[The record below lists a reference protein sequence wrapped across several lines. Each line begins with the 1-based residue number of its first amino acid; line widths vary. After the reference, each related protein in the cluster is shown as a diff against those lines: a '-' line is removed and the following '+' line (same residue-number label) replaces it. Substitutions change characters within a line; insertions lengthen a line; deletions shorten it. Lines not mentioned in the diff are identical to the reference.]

1 METISLEQSKQLDI
15 VLSKLK
21 DLEQQHE
28 ESLHRATEIGTA
40 NEAMID
46 KLEKELS
53 TANTEVSIS
62 IINCQYSDYSCSH
75 RPNITEKT
83 IMLRKGIRNKLLKNW
98 KTCDLDRLKRL
109 IN

>member
-1 METISLEQSKQLDI
+1 MKQEIDSLSTTLSQERHQLATVKQEKFNLETISLEQSKQLDI
-15 VLSKLK
+15 ALSKLK
-21 DLEQQHE
+21 DLEQQHAMLE

-62 IINCQYSDYSCSH
+62 I
-75 RPNITEKT
+75 
-83 IMLRKGIRNKLLKNW
+83 KLSL
-98 KTCDLDRLKRL
+98 
-109 IN
+109 